1 MGGISMM
8 LSTTIS
14 KLPRIKTLG
23 IKQEE
28 RLDRTVQKVRDNPS
42 PDSCFQTV
50 PRPAIIFQYKLRV
63 TMSFRIFASRQS
75 SDQLTITPDSI
86 EQMKEKTSRSSSKM
100 WNSLDRQNNDEYNR
114 VFF

>member
-1 MGGISMM
+1 M
-8 LSTTIS
+8 LSTTIL

-50 PRPAIIFQYKLRV
+50 PRMLQATRYNVSIQIKGNNVISHICKQ
-63 TMSFRIFASRQS
+63 
-75 SDQLTITPDSI
+75 TIKRSI
-86 EQMKEKTSRSSSKM
+86 DNNT
-100 WNSLDRQNNDEYNR
+100 RQNRTDEGKDLSKLQ
-114 VFF
+114 